1 MTVTDCHHEKKA
13 VQKREHAKKF
23 SLFGKGLQMTSTDRH
38 PTVTKKAKKP
48 EKLGGGGR
56 WKSNTY
62 LTHGVKKVYFFL
74 SIERYVNDLLRL
86 PPFAPP
92 TGDGITT
99 NIFKKIA
106 LHFAPFMI

>member
-1 MTVTDCHHEKKA
+1 
-13 VQKREHAKKF
+13 
-23 SLFGKGLQMTSTDRH
+23 MTSTDRH

>member
-1 MTVTDCHHEKKA
+1 MTYDGWCCITGI
-13 VQKREHAKKF
+13 
-23 SLFGKGLQMTSTDRH
+23 GKQDYKPETSTDFH
-38 PTVTKKAKKP
+38 QKGQKKP

-74 SIERYVNDLLRL
+74 SIERYVNDLLRP

-92 TGDGITT
+92 TDDGIT
-99 NIFKKIA
+99 NK
-106 LHFAPFMI
+106 HF